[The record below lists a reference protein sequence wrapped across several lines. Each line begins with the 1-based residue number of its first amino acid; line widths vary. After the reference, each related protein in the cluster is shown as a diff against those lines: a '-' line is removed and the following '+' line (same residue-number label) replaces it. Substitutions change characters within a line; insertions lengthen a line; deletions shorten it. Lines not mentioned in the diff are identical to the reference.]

1 VLIAFGFAVLR
12 QQLKNTAGGFYSL
25 LGSVAIQI
33 AIPIFLINA
42 TFWGFYLAE
51 LYRGMAA
58 AAIVKT
64 PEWVLPLVRQF
75 HFVNMI
81 VAALA
86 YVATAA
92 FAAALKKTG
101 WFKPIACNIYIL
113 LSLLFFLLD
122 VLPPSFPEPFATL
135 NLIVSIPAIPFL
147 MPYFIGVNLLKQ
159 AGN

>member
-1 VLIAFGFAVLR
+1 
-12 QQLKNTAGGFYSL
+12 
-25 LGSVAIQI
+25 
-33 AIPIFLINA
+33 
-42 TFWGFYLAE
+42 
-51 LYRGMAA
+51 
-58 AAIVKT
+58 
-64 PEWVLPLVRQF
+64 
-75 HFVNMI
+75 MI